1 MVAHGAEQ
9 PGGSEQPAP
18 SEEPGEPREQGVGE
32 PAPEAGPWPLPD
44 LVDVGMYLTD
54 EQGRIIQVNAAAE
67 KLLSR
72 TAAEFFGRD
81 AHELLHRDAHGLTI
95 PRAQCPMLQSFL
107 GASTGRGRGWFERG
121 DGAAV
126 PISWL
131 VTPCRIEGSRAGAIV
146 LFHESATIDETQWQE
161 SGTSAPRSELD
172 RLALLAETTTLL
184 TSTLV
189 IEESVRR
196 LERLVVPRLADWL
209 VVDLLDEN
217 GDVQRLSVVGEKN
230 GELAH
235 LAELEGPMPPVR
247 EESTLP
253 LSRALRG
260 VASTVVSPADY
271 ERPPDSG
278 IAVAQRE
285 LFQATGMHSAAI
297 APIRGL
303 REVIGA
309 LTLGRSTRP
318 EPFQARDLSLL
329 NDIARRAGL
338 ALDNARLFQRQRRI
352 AETMQRHLL
361 PRLPG
366 IPGVQMTV
374 RYLPSPEA
382 SQVGGDWYD
391 AFVLPD
397 GTTALAIGDVV
408 GHDLD
413 AAAGM
418 AQVRNMLRAY
428 AWASRESPSVVVDR
442 LDQALQHAT
451 DASMATLIFARLER
465 MDSGGWRLSM
475 TNAGHPPPLLVDHDG
490 RVEYLD
496 DRHDL
501 LLGTGIS
508 AQRTD
513 SVVTLPPRSTLV
525 FYTDGLIECPG
536 RSLDEG
542 LARLSRNA
550 AALAHR
556 PLDVFCDLLLSR
568 VRPAGNED
576 DVAVLALRLPRSG

>member
-1 MVAHGAEQ
+1 MVEHEAGAGSGAAGEPGAGAES
-9 PGGSEQPAP
+9 PP
-18 SEEPGEPREQGVGE
+18 
-32 PAPEAGPWPLPD
+32 PLPD
-44 LVDVGMYLTD
+44 LVDAGMYLVD
-54 EQGRIIQVNAAAE
+54 DRGRIIQVNSAAE
-67 KLLSR
+67 KLLAR
-72 TAAEFFGRD
+72 TADELLGQD
-81 AHELLHRDAHGLTI
+81 AHELLHRDARGQTI
-95 PRAQCPMLQSFL
+95 PRAQCAMMQSFL
-107 GASTGRGRGWFERG
+107 GASTGRGQGWFERG
-121 DGAAV
+121 DGS
-126 PISWL
+126 PLPMSWL
-131 VTPCRIEGSRAGAIV
+131 VTPCRAGAGRTGAMV
-146 LFHESATIDETQWQE
+146 LFHESTPLDGAQWQE

-189 IEESVRR
+189 IDETVQR
-196 LERLVVPRLADWL
+196 LEQLVVPRLADWV
-209 VVDLLDEN
+209 VVDLINE
-217 GDVQRLSVVGEKN
+217 GGEVQRASVVGHQE
-230 GELAH
+230 GH
-235 LAELEGPMPPVR
+235 LVHLTELEGPMPPVP
-247 EESTLP
+247 EESPLP
-253 LSRALRG
+253 LPRALRG
-260 VASTVVSPADY
+260 AASTVASPSDY
-271 ERPPDSG
+271 ERSPDSG

-285 LFQATGMHSAAI
+285 LFRATGMHSAAI

-318 EPFQARDLSLL
+318 EEFRTRDLSLL

-366 IPGVQMTV
+366 VPGVQMTV

-397 GTTALAIGDVV
+397 GVAALAIGDVV

-428 AWASRESPSVVVDR
+428 AWAAQEPPSVIVDR
-442 LDQALQHAT
+442 LDQAMQHAT

-465 MDSGGWRLSM
+465 RAEVGDWCLTW
-475 TNAGHPPPLLVDHDG
+475 TNAGHPPPMLVHHDG
-490 RVEYLD
+490 RVEFLD
-496 DRHDL
+496 GGHDI

-508 AQRTD
+508 TRRTD
-513 SVVTLPPRSTLV
+513 ASLALPPRSTLV
-525 FYTDGLIECPG
+525 FYTDGLIESPG
-536 RSLDEG
+536 HSLDAG
-542 LARLSRNA
+542 LLRLSRTA
-550 AALAHR
+550 ASLAHR
-556 PLDVFCDLLLSR
+556 PLDAFCDLMLSR
-568 VRPAGNED
+568 VRPADNED
-576 DVAVLALRLPRSG
+576 DVAVLALRLPHSG